1 MGKIKPFIQ
10 YLKEQ
15 DEQTDKTGKPL
26 KGYKAGQIIERIEQ
40 LMQILP
46 DSIRFGVPTDTLGRT
61 TTYRDA
67 NGAIQKI
74 KDHDHYYGSKDEDVR
89 FYCWSISYKGSWEA
103 TQELKEKIDRDGGFG
118 EEKLNMN
125 LKKLLNYFTKNKE
138 DADSIQSI
146 TISMD
151 SKSIRKELHRK
162 EEESSPKKPKVEK
175 EKTDGIEK
183 EEKPK
188 VDNSDLESTE

>member
-1 MGKIKPFIQ
+1 MGRRVIGFTE

-15 DEQTDKTGKPL
+15 DEHSDKKGKPL
-26 KGYKAGQIIERIEQ
+26 KGYKSGQIIERIEE
-40 LMQILP
+40 LMQVLP
-46 DSIRFGVPTDTLGRT
+46 DSVRFGVPTDTLGRT

-89 FYCWSISYKGSWEA
+89 FYVWSISYKGSWEA
-103 TQELKEKIDRDGGFG
+103 TKELKDKISETGGFG
-118 EEKLNMN
+118 EESLNMN
-125 LKKLLNYFTKNKE
+125 LKKLLKYFLKNKE

-151 SKSIRKELHRK
+151 SKSIRTELHRK
-162 EEESSPKKPKVEK
+162 EEENGPKKEAKPEVEK
-175 EKTDGIEK
+175 EV

-188 VDNSDLESTE
+188 AEVKPEIDNSDL

>member
-1 MGKIKPFIQ
+1 MGRKVKGFIQ

-15 DEQTDKTGKPL
+15 DEQLDKTGKPL
-26 KGYKAGQIIERIEQ
+26 KGYKAGQLIERIEE
-40 LMQILP
+40 LMRILP
-46 DSIRFGVPTDTLGRT
+46 DSVRFGVPTDTLGRT

-103 TQELKEKIDRDGGFG
+103 TQELKDKINDAGGFG

-125 LKKLLNYFTKNKE
+125 LKKLLHYFTKNKE

-151 SKSIRKELHRK
+151 SQSIRKELHRK
-162 EEESSPKKPKVEK
+162 EEENSPKAKPEVEEKPKAKPE
-175 EKTDGIEK
+175 ESK
-183 EEKPK
+183 EEAPK
-188 VDNSDLESTE
+188 VDNSDL